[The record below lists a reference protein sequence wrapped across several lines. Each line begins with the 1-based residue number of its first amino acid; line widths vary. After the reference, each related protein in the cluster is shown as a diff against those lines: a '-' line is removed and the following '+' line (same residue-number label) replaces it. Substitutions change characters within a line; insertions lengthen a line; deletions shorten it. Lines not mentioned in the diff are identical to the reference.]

1 MRLKTIIIAM
11 ALAAAT
17 TTEAGPV
24 FDAAKAGNT
33 TELKRLFDDGADV
46 NEPNIIPPLQIAA
59 FNGHTDA
66 IELLVAQGAD
76 LEATSTMLGTALHA
90 AAQKG
95 YAEAI
100 EIMIEAGAD
109 PNLRNNDQFT
119 PLMTASANGHARVA
133 SVLIEA
139 DADVDAIG
147 RARST
152 SKGGYG
158 NVNSLH
164 LARMNDY
171 ENVIEVLEAAG
182 AAPKPPLQVAELI
195 AAADPELGRELANQR
210 CDQCHKIESEDEIVI
225 NPKQGLSLVGIFGRP
240 IASRDNFEY
249 SKALREMDGVWDEDL
264 LYSFAIDAMLT
275 VPGTWMR
282 WHDGWTNE
290 EVAHIV
296 AYFKSVAE

>member
-1 MRLKTIIIAM
+1 MRLKTIFL
-11 ALAAAT
+11 ALALAT
-17 TTEAGPV
+17 ATMAQGGPV
-24 FDAAKAGNT
+24 FDAVMAGDT
-33 TELKRLFDDGADV
+33 AELKRLIDDGADV

-59 FNGHTDA
+59 FNGHTEA
-66 IELLVAQGAD
+66 VELLVAQGAD

-100 EIMIEAGAD
+100 EIMIKAGAD
-109 PNLRNNDQFT
+109 PNARNNDQFT
-119 PLMTASANGHARVA
+119 PLMTASANGHARA
-133 SVLIEA
+133 ARALIEA

-158 NVNSLH
+158 NVNALH
-164 LARMNDY
+164 LARANDY
-171 ENVIEVLEAAG
+171 ENVIELLEAAG
-182 AAPKPPLQVAELI
+182 AKPKPPLKVSELI
-195 AAADPELGRELANQR
+195 AAADPELGRDLANQR
-210 CDQCHKIESEDEIVI
+210 CDQCHKIESEDEVVI

-240 IASRDNFEY
+240 IASRDDFEY
-249 SKALREMDGVWDEDL
+249 SIALRQMDGVWTEEL
-264 LYSFAIDAMLT
+264 LYSFAVDAMLT
-275 VPGTWMR
+275 VPGTLMR
-282 WHDGWTNE
+282 WHDGWTDD